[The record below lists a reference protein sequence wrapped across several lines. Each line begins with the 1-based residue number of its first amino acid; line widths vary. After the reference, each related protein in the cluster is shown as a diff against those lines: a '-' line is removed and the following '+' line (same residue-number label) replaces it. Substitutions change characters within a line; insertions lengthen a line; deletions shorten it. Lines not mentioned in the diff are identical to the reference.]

1 MKTQSIGEHLRN
13 IRGFTSGFDYLRY
26 GLAIA
31 VVLWHS
37 CLVSLGDQKAME
49 IADNW
54 SSWFTRPI
62 LPMFFAL
69 SGFLVASSLERSSS
83 IPKFLWMRATRIY
96 PALTAEVIL
105 SAFIIGPIITTLPLT
120 QYFTDPKF
128 QSYMWNMIGRI
139 RFELPG
145 VFATAPMANVVNSSL
160 WTVPFELECYIILAA
175 LGLLKLHKQ
184 PKILLLLL
192 LAVIL
197 SLSAYTIIKPENFLY
212 PKANLTGRQLV
223 IFFVA
228 GVAAYLNR
236 DSIPHSKWLALLCA
250 ILGAISLRN
259 IETSYIA
266 TIPVTY
272 ITVWLGVCQPKKI
285 AIMKKGDYS
294 YGIYLYAWPMQQIAQ
309 QSGLGATYVANVL
322 ISLTLV
328 SVFAA
333 FSWHFIEKPALKYKN
348 IFDRGLDNRVTT

>member
-120 QYFTDPKF
+120 QYFTDPK
-128 QSYMWNMIGRI
+128 
-139 RFELPG
+139 
-145 VFATAPMANVVNSSL
+145 
-160 WTVPFELECYIILAA
+160 
-175 LGLLKLHKQ
+175 
-184 PKILLLLL
+184 
-192 LAVIL
+192 
-197 SLSAYTIIKPENFLY
+197 
-212 PKANLTGRQLV
+212 
-223 IFFVA
+223 
-228 GVAAYLNR
+228 
-236 DSIPHSKWLALLCA
+236 
-250 ILGAISLRN
+250 
-259 IETSYIA
+259 
-266 TIPVTY
+266 
-272 ITVWLGVCQPKKI
+272 
-285 AIMKKGDYS
+285 
-294 YGIYLYAWPMQQIAQ
+294 
-309 QSGLGATYVANVL
+309 
-322 ISLTLV
+322 
-328 SVFAA
+328 
-333 FSWHFIEKPALKYKN
+333 
-348 IFDRGLDNRVTT
+348 